1 MSDVLTLNGKV
12 ITDEDL
18 YKSVSNSIELL
29 LIEDRYKNMRF
40 YGYMLLT
47 IQKEFVD
54 YSPQVPIFTAGIGL
68 IGLNYKL
75 FINRKFWIDKINMS
89 KS

>member
-29 LIEDRYKNMRF
+29 LIEDRYKN
-40 YGYMLLT
+40 L
-47 IQKEFVD
+47 
-54 YSPQVPIFTAGIGL
+54 SL
-68 IGLNYKL
+68 IH
-75 FINRKFWIDKINMS
+75 I
-89 KS
+89 